1 MSRDTEDA
9 PISRRQFLTGAAG
22 AAAVAATAD
31 TASAQET
38 KTVKV
43 GPGGNYV
50 YTPGTEDPLYVAA
63 GGTVEFVWESDNHN
77 VNPTSVP
84 EGASW
89 EGHKPIE
96 NTGFSFTSTFDTKG
110 TYEYQCDPHAGL
122 GMKGE
127 IVVNDS
133 GQAPSSGGGG
143 GGPALPDSAKAIG
156 VATLGAMLSVLSLAF
171 VFLKYG
177 GDYETPE

>member
-1 MSRDTEDA
+1 MSRDNVDA
-9 PISRRQFLTGAAG
+9 PVSRRQFLKGAAG
-22 AAAVAATAD
+22 AAAVAA
-31 TASAQET
+31 SAESANAQST
-38 KTVKV
+38 KTVSV
-43 GPGGNYV
+43 GPGGEYV
-50 YTPGTEDPLYVAA
+50 YTPGTDDPLYVAV
-63 GGTVEFVWESDNHN
+63 GGTVEFNWESDNHN

-89 EGHKPIE
+89 EGHTPTE
-96 NTGFSFTSTFDTKG
+96 NTGFSFSSTFDTKG

-133 GQAPSSGGGG
+133 GQAPQTGG
-143 GGPALPDSAKAIG
+143 GGPSLPDSAKAMG
-156 VATLGAMLSVLSLAF
+156 VATTGTMVAVLSMAY
-171 VFLKYG
+171 VFMKYG